1 MKMAPMILQPSPKC
15 ADDQS
20 ATIALLI
27 KFTQVLYG
35 LRVENLSV
43 ELWQASFE
51 AICERFKDITIQD
64 VQLAFRYSQIEKKA
78 YQTLTRDELLEP
90 IQTYWTG
97 KLVLIAEIK
106 HFQNLSREENEAI
119 EKELSFRQAAKQK
132 YFDCLELGKWNGDEA
147 EANSI
152 ARNFR
157 EVFSQEIKNEIWS
170 KAKQEYAKR
179 KIDAEK
185 ISSVFVSIPCAEH
198 IFSRLI
204 IERCIENKT
213 KWVEI

>member
-15 ADDQS
+15 AEDQS

-51 AICERFKDITIQD
+51 SICERFKDITIQD

-97 KLVLIAEIK
+97 KLVLIAEIN
-106 HFQNLSREENEAI
+106 HFQNLSKEENEAI
-119 EKELSFRQAAKQK
+119 DKEMRFKEASKQK
-132 YFDCLELGKWNGDEA
+132 YFDCLETGKWTGDEA

-157 EVFSQEIKNEIWS
+157 DVFSQEIKNEIWL

-185 ISSVFVSIPCAEH
+185 ISSVFLSIPCAEH

-213 KWVEI
+213 KWIEV

>member
-1 MKMAPMILQPSPKC
+1 MAPMILQPSPKC
-15 ADDQS
+15 AEDQS

-51 AICERFKDITIQD
+51 AICERFNGITIQD
-64 VQLAFRYSQIEKKA
+64 IQLSYRYAQIEKKA

-90 IQTYWTG
+90 IQSYWTG
-97 KLVLIAEIK
+97 KLVLINEIK
-106 HFQNLSREENEAI
+106 HFQNLSKEENEAI
-119 EKELSFRQAAKQK
+119 EKELKFKEDAKKK
-132 YFDCLELGKWNGDEA
+132 YFECLDLGKWTGDES
-147 EANSI
+147 ESNSI

-179 KIDAEK
+179 KIEAEK
-185 ISSVFVSIPCAEH
+185 VSSVFVYIPCAEH

-204 IERCIENKT
+204 IERCIESRT
-213 KWVEI
+213 KWIEV